1 MSGLLPHIVRHA
13 VAGQTVFAASQSL
26 GVVTLALV
34 IILMIEREVLVAGR
48 VPRGRLIGLSVIAV
62 PVLVAVALTIA
73 ARLAVIAR

>member
-1 MSGLLPHIVRHA
+1 MNGILPHVVRHA

-34 IILMIEREVLVAGR
+34 IILMVEREALRAGR
-48 VPRGRLIGLSVIAV
+48 IPRARLVGLSVIAV
-62 PVLVAVALTIA
+62 PLLVGVALTIA